1 MSIFMRENILL
12 RALICRYS
20 LKITPKISIS
30 RILCVP
36 LSVVKLNTNEKVPD
50 RIARSRQES

>member
-1 MSIFMRENILL
+1 MRENILL

-36 LSVVKLNTNEKVPD
+36 LSVVKLNTNEKVPY
-50 RIARSRQES
+50 RIARSCQES